1 MPIIK
6 KFNQFDKNFM
16 DNNERD
22 QMERELNYRKIKRMN
37 DDNDISF
44 DFIKKEIKFEIDN
57 NIYHKISIGNTIE
70 EIDGSK
76 KSSIHIEY
84 ESDNLGRI
92 RIFKPENEARKGFFE
107 YNGKMFKIN
116 VTEVREFFIF
126 LSTKIK

>member
-1 MPIIK
+1 MTIIK
-6 KFNQFDKNFM
+6 NFNDFNKRFIND
-16 DNNERD
+16 NERE

-44 DFIKKEIKFEIDN
+44 DFIEKEIKFEIDN
-57 NIYHKISIGNTIE
+57 NIYHKISIGNTVE
-70 EIDGSK
+70 EIVGSK

-92 RIFKPENEARKGFFE
+92 RIFKPENDTKKGFFE
-107 YNGKMFKIN
+107 YNGKVFKID
-116 VTEVREFFIF
+116 VTEIREFYVF

>member
-1 MPIIK
+1 MSIIK
-6 KFNQFDKNFM
+6 KFNEFDKNFI
-16 DNNERD
+16 DENERD

-37 DDNDISF
+37 DDNDVPF

-57 NIYHKISIGNTIE
+57 DIYHKLSIGNTIE

-92 RIFKPENEARKGFFE
+92 RIFKPENESRKGFFE
-107 YNGKMFKIN
+107 YNGKLFKID

>member
-1 MPIIK
+1 MTIIK
-6 KFNQFDKNFM
+6 NFNDFNKRFIND
-16 DNNERD
+16 NERE

-44 DFIKKEIKFEIDN
+44 DFIEKEIKFEIDN
-57 NIYHKISIGNTIE
+57 NIYHKISIGNTVE

-92 RIFKPENEARKGFFE
+92 RIFKPENDAKKGFFE
-107 YNGKMFKIN
+107 YNGKVFKID
-116 VTEVREFFIF
+116 VTEIREFYVF